1 TDHVVSVVGWDAKT
15 DLAVAS
21 GLEIDPNFGGYRVNT
36 ELEARWTVWLAG
48 DAAFFC
54 DSKLGRRRM
63 EHHHHA
69 VVSG

>member
-1 TDHVVSVVGWDAKT
+1 SNYVVAVVGWDAT
-15 DLAVAS
+15 TELAVAS

-36 ELEARWTVWLAG
+36 ELEARSTVWLAG